1 MREHLLRLAEV
12 QRLDS
17 RAALV
22 SAAIADLDDGSALAR
37 KIRGAER
44 KLEQLSEQH
53 RAQQS
58 EQADL
63 EQDLW
68 RLDQKLK
75 LETERLET
83 GQVRDHKGVQELQ
96 EHVRSL
102 ASRREAAAQKLKQ
115 AGVAAAAL
123 AAEISELEEKV
134 RRAKK
139 KLTRD
144 QEVYAKEK
152 ARLEAELADLAAE
165 REAEIFGLDPAL
177 LARYESI
184 RKRAGNRGLVVL
196 EEAVCPACGT
206 AIPGLLYE
214 RLLSATGVSTCE
226 NCGRILVRPD
236 D

>member
-1 MREHLLRLAEV
+1 MKEHLLRLAEV

-17 RAALV
+17 RTALV
-22 SAAIADLDDGSALAR
+22 SAAIADLDDGIALAK

-44 KLEQLSEQH
+44 RLEQLAEQR

-63 EQDLW
+63 EQELW

-96 EHVRSL
+96 RHVESL
-102 ASRREAAAQKLKQ
+102 ASRREATAHKVKQ
-115 AGVAAAAL
+115 AAAAAAAV

-139 KLTRD
+139 KLVRD
-144 QEVYAKEK
+144 RGVYASEK

-165 REAEIFGLDPAL
+165 REAGLPELDPAL
-177 LARYESI
+177 LTRYESI
-184 RKRAGNRGLVVL
+184 RKRADNRGLVVL
-196 EEAVCPACGT
+196 GEAVCPACGT

-214 RLLSATGVSTCE
+214 RLLAATRVNTCE